1 MPDEKQIVW
10 VASDG
15 TGRTALQAIKAALYQ
30 FGDVEIDL
38 RVVGDLTTEDKVAD
52 LVKRVKDES
61 GMIVYTIVS
70 ETRRRLL
77 HRLTAE
83 NSILSADMFGPLI
96 ETMEKFFRKVPLESP
111 GLSYNLNRDY
121 YRMVDAVDFTLKH
134 DDGKSPSDIEEADI
148 ILVGPSRVGKTP
160 LAVYLAYTGWKV
172 ANIPVILQTPQT
184 PLPETVDKAGAKVFC
199 LVIEP
204 EMLKKR
210 RVDRIRRLGNPKVD
224 GYTELSSIIH
234 ELSYCRRLAEEGK
247 KWAVIDV
254 SNRTVEDV
262 AKQIVQL
269 AAE

>member
-1 MPDEKQIVW
+1 VPDEKKIVW

-30 FGDVEIDL
+30 FGDMEIDL
-38 RVVGDLTTEDKVAD
+38 RVVGELTTENKVSD

-77 HRLTAE
+77 HRLADE
-83 NSILSADMFGPLI
+83 ESILSVDLFGPLI

-111 GLSYNLNRDY
+111 GLYYNLNRDY

-134 DDGKSPSDIEEADI
+134 DDGKSPSDIEKADI
-148 ILVGPSRVGKTP
+148 ILIGPSRVGKTP

-172 ANIPVILQTPQT
+172 ANIPVIPKT
-184 PLPETVDKAGAKVFC
+184 PLPETVDKAGARVFC

-204 EMLKKR
+204 EILKKR
-210 RVDRIRRLGNPKVD
+210 RVDRIRKLGDPKVD

-234 ELSYCRRLAEEGK
+234 ELSYCRKLAGEGK
-247 KWAVIDV
+247 KWPVIDV
-254 SNRTVEDV
+254 SKRTVEDV
-262 AKQIVQL
+262 AKQIAQL
-269 AAE
+269 ADE

>member
-1 MPDEKQIVW
+1 MPDEKKIVW

-15 TGRTALQAIKAALYQ
+15 TGRTALQTIKAALYQ
-30 FGDVEIDL
+30 FGDVEIDY
-38 RVVGDLTTEDKVAD
+38 RVVGNLTTEDKVTG

-61 GMIVYTIVS
+61 GMIVHTIVS
-70 ETRRRLL
+70 ETRRRLM
-77 HRLTAE
+77 HRLAVE
-83 NSILSADMFGPLI
+83 NSIPSVDLFGPLI

-134 DDGKSPSDIEEADI
+134 DDGKSPPDIEEADI

-160 LAVYLAYTGWKV
+160 LAVFLAYTGWKV
-172 ANIPVILQTPQT
+172 ANIPVIPQT
-184 PLPETVDKAGAKVFC
+184 PLPEAVHKAGAKVFC

-234 ELSYCRRLAEEGK
+234 ELSYCRQLAEEGK

-269 AAE
+269 ATE

>member
-1 MPDEKQIVW
+1 M
-10 VASDG
+10 
-15 TGRTALQAIKAALYQ
+15 
-30 FGDVEIDL
+30 
-38 RVVGDLTTEDKVAD
+38 TTEDKVSD
-52 LVKRVKDES
+52 LVKRVKDEG

-77 HRLTAE
+77 QRLAAE
-83 NSILSADMFGPLI
+83 NSIPSVDLFGPLI
-96 ETMEKFFRKVPLESP
+96 GTMEKFFRKVPLESP

-172 ANIPVILQTPQT
+172 ANIPVIPGTPF
-184 PLPETVDKAGAKVFC
+184 PETVDKAGAKVFC
-199 LVIEP
+199 LVIEA
-204 EMLKKR
+204 EILKKR
-210 RVDRIRRLGNPKVD
+210 RVDRIRRLGDPKVD

-234 ELSYCRRLAEEGK
+234 ELSYCRQLAEEGK
-247 KWAVIDV
+247 KWPVIDV

-269 AAE
+269 AVE

>member
-30 FGDVEIDL
+30 FGDIQIDL
-38 RVVGDLTTEDKVAD
+38 RVVGDLTTEDKVTD

-61 GMIVYTIVS
+61 GMIVHTIVS

-77 HRLTAE
+77 HRLAAE
-83 NSILSADMFGPLI
+83 NSILSVDLFGPLI
-96 ETMEKFFRKVPLESP
+96 AAMEKFFRKVPLESP

-134 DDGKSPSDIEEADI
+134 DDGKSPSNIEEADI

-172 ANIPVILQTPQT
+172 ANIPVIPQTPQT
-184 PLPETVDKAGAKVFC
+184 PLPETVDKVGAKVFC
-199 LVIEP
+199 LVIGP

-210 RVDRIRRLGNPKVD
+210 RVDRIRRLGDPKVD

-234 ELSYCRRLAEEGK
+234 ELSYCRQLAEEGK
-247 KWAVIDV
+247 KWPVIDV

-269 AAE
+269 ATE